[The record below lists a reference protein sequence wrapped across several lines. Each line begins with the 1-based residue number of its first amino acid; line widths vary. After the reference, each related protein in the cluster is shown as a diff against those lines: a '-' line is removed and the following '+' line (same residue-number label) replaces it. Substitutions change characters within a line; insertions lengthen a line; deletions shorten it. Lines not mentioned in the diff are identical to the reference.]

1 MSQEN
6 VELFRRSLDAF
17 NRGDVEAWLATI
29 HPDVTF
35 APIRASV
42 EGAYRGHA
50 GIRRFFAE
58 NQELLVRAYFEAGDR
73 EAASRQVSACVEL
86 FRAEHGRD
94 PCAAVFRATEAMPPA
109 PVPAAG
115 AAGKQAA
122 RARLEA
128 GRSAM
133 RSA

>member
-42 EGAYRGHA
+42 EGAYRGHS

-58 NQELLVRAYFEAGDR
+58 NRETFESFHLNYTDIRDLGDGRLLVIGTLHLRARGSGIETDVPTAAIATEREGMLIHWKDYGDSEKAL
-73 EAASRQVSACVEL
+73 EAAGLRE
-86 FRAEHGRD
+86 
-94 PCAAVFRATEAMPPA
+94 
-109 PVPAAG
+109 
-115 AAGKQAA
+115 
-122 RARLEA
+122 
-128 GRSAM
+128 
-133 RSA
+133 